1 MTRDEKFKAPLD
13 RIEDFDFGSETAR
26 VFDDMLDRSIPFY
39 PEIQRMIG
47 EIAADFATPGS
58 RIYDLGCSTGTT
70 LIQLDPVVAPAVE
83 LIGID
88 ASPDMLAVARDKL
101 TVAGLSHRW
110 QLICGQLEQTLDL
123 SQASVVIMNLTLQF
137 VRPLYRDRLIQTIVQ
152 GLETDGCLLLVEKVL
167 GPNSTINRLFIEHY
181 YAFKRRNG
189 YSDMEIAQ
197 KREALEN
204 VLSPYQLD
212 ENRELLLR
220 NGFRVTD
227 VFFRWYN
234 FCGMIAM
241 K

>member
-88 ASPDMLAVARDKL
+88 ASPDML
-101 TVAGLSHRW
+101 
-110 QLICGQLEQTLDL
+110 
-123 SQASVVIMNLTLQF
+123 
-137 VRPLYRDRLIQTIVQ
+137 P
-152 GLETDGCLLLVEKVL
+152 
-167 GPNSTINRLFIEHY
+167 
-181 YAFKRRNG
+181 
-189 YSDMEIAQ
+189 
-197 KREALEN
+197 
-204 VLSPYQLD
+204 SPA
-212 ENRELLLR
+212 
-220 NGFRVTD
+220 TS
-227 VFFRWYN
+227 
-234 FCGMIAM
+234 
-241 K
+241 